1 MLAVLNTI
9 QNTFPPHRMVVPGGD
24 RPHIHATAPRRA
36 GAPVLPS
43 DKIQHLAELL
53 CGISQSEYDDLGL
66 WVSTGHC
73 ISEARAMI
81 SVGVH

>member
-1 MLAVLNTI
+1 M
-9 QNTFPPHRMVVPGGD
+9 
-24 RPHIHATAPRRA
+24 
-36 GAPVLPS
+36 LPS
-43 DKIQHLAELL
+43 DKIQHLAESL

-81 SVGVH
+81 SAGVH